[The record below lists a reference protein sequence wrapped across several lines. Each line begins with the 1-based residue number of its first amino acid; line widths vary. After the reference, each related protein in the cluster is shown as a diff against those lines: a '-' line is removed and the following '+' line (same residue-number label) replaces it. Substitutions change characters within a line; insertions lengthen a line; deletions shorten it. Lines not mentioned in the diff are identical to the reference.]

1 MNNDT
6 TSNIGKFVTY
16 KVMKNR
22 NRKTRESIVEENVPC
37 EITED
42 MIQKCQASVDVFKK
56 CMDAY
61 GITEEDLTMMIDK
74 LKGDVNNGKYF

>member
-1 MNNDT
+1 MNKDM

-22 NRKTRESIVEENVPC
+22 NRNIRESIVEEKVPR

-42 MIQKCQASVDVFKK
+42 MIQKCQTSVDIFKK

-61 GITEEDLTMMIDK
+61 GMTEEDITMMINR
-74 LKGDVNNGKYF
+74 LKGDVNNGKHF